1 MKTKQYKGK
10 FIEKKKKIKK
20 LAKIMMMMM
29 IMKFQN
35 DFLKLIS
42 PVRFRFEK
50 KKKKGEKKQNKTKQI
65 KKLILKYQKI
75 KQPNC
80 NNVDRGESSRWRW
93 KHGRGFLHH
102 HN

>member
-1 MKTKQYKGK
+1 
-10 FIEKKKKIKK
+10 
-20 LAKIMMMMM
+20 MMMMIMMM

-42 PVRFRFEK
+42 PVRCFRFERKKK
-50 KKKKGEKKQNKTKQI
+50 KKKKGAKKQNKTKQNKTKQI
-65 KKLILKYQKI
+65 KKLILKRQKI

-93 KHGRGFLHH
+93 KYGRGFLHH
-102 HN
+102 N

>member
-1 MKTKQYKGK
+1 
-10 FIEKKKKIKK
+10 
-20 LAKIMMMMM
+20 MMMM

-42 PVRFRFEK
+42 PVHFRFEEK
-50 KKKKGEKKQNKTKQI
+50 KKTNQKKGEKKQNKKKTKQI
-65 KKLILKYQKI
+65 KKLILKRQKI

-93 KHGRGFLHH
+93 KHGRGFLY

>member
-10 FIEKKKKIKK
+10 FIEKKKVKK

-50 KKKKGEKKQNKTKQI
+50 KKKKEKQNKTKQN
-65 KKLILKYQKI
+65 KTKQLILKYQKI